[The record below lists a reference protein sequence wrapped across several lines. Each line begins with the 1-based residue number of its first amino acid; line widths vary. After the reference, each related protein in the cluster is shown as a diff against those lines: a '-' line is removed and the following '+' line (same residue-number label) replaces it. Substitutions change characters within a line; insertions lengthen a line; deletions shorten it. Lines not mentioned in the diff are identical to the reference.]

1 MGGMISAIEVEE
13 KQLRMNEERNE
24 IFEYITNIDDIKSEE
39 GLQTL
44 KYQTERFEKTFVPD
58 SDDEDGISDKDVVF
72 TKLPWDNIEQ
82 TEKKEQCERFC
93 KALAKKDDLLM
104 KLEGQLEYRFDFS
117 LDKYAFMAVVMS
129 KICRNLDETRLTLV
143 PDEVSENEFWRNYF
157 YQIELWKKE
166 QGYESK
172 LGAQIDAGER
182 EQALAQE
189 VQRAEREIEILC
201 QDQLL

>member
-1 MGGMISAIEVEE
+1 
-13 KQLRMNEERNE
+13 
-24 IFEYITNIDDIKSEE
+24 
-39 GLQTL
+39 
-44 KYQTERFEKTFVPD
+44 
-58 SDDEDGISDKDVVF
+58 
-72 TKLPWDNIEQ
+72 
-82 TEKKEQCERFC
+82 
-93 KALAKKDDLLM
+93 M

-182 EQALAQE
+182 E
-189 VQRAEREIEILC
+189 
-201 QDQLL
+201 